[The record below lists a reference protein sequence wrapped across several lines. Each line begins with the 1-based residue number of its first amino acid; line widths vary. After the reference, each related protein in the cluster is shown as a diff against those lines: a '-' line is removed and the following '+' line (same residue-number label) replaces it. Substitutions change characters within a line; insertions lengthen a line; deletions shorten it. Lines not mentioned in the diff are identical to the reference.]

1 MTQSI
6 SPDSTTLLPCPFC
19 GGEAR
24 FYENW
29 VAHERKWS
37 VGCGDCDGFL
47 GVCEDTKSEAAPL
60 WNTRVPDVAAA
71 PIRTFCKS
79 LGAGTVAV
87 SSDGVERIYYAGMS
101 LDALSVAVALA
112 LSSTNSNTVAEPSR
126 CKNTVARGES
136 KEAGASTG
144 RGSKSQDHPLSA
156 TGDAPAAPAST
167 ITRPHRDSVE
177 KTEGGQ

>member
-47 GVCEDTKSEAAPL
+47 GVCEDTKSEAAPR
-60 WNTRVPDVAAA
+60 WNTRFWQVLP
-71 PIRTFCKS
+71 
-79 LGAGTVAV
+79 AGP
-87 SSDGVERIYYAGMS
+87 
-101 LDALSVAVALA
+101 A

-144 RGSKSQDHPLSA
+144 GGSKSQDHPLSA